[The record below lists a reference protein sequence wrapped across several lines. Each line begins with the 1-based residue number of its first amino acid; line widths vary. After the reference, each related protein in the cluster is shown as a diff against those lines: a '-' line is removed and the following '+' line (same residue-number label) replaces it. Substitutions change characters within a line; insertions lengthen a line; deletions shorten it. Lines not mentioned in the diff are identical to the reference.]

1 MISSLTKI
9 LAPAAVLAMLSSS
22 VGPAVAA
29 PAFGAP
35 ALGKAASLLQPV
47 RFGGGGGHFGGGHMG
62 GFGGGH
68 FGGGHLGG
76 GRFGGGH
83 FGGGHFGHFG
93 GGHFGGFGHRFGG
106 FHGYGFRG
114 RHLAYGLGA
123 GALIG
128 GTLWPYD
135 DDYVLD
141 YPDDGFVSADAGAA
155 AACAQRYRSYDP
167 ASGTYLGYDGR
178 RHPCP

>member
-29 PAFGAP
+29 PVLAAP
-35 ALGKAASLLQPV
+35 ALGNAASLLQPV

-68 FGGGHLGG
+68 
-76 GRFGGGH
+76 FGGGH

-135 DDYVLD
+135 DDYFLD

-155 AACAQRYRSYDP
+155 AACAQRYHSYDP